1 MTRYDSG
8 SRQYPR
14 SIPIKRGRCWSAKH
28 GGAVI
33 FSTGVLNLYAS
44 TGHESGR
51 YGFLVEDETINADG
65 SREAVFERG
74 TITMDS
80 DGNVTG
86 SLED

>member
-1 MTRYDSG
+1 M
-8 SRQYPR
+8 
-14 SIPIKRGRCWSAKH
+14 
-28 GGAVI
+28 I
-33 FSTGVLNLYAS
+33 FNSEVLDLYSEAD
-44 TGHESGR
+44 HERGR
-51 YGFLVEDETINADG
+51 YGFLVEDETVNADG